1 MNKAQV
7 LEKIDSTWLELKA
20 AASGL
25 SNEQMMTPGVTGDWS
40 VKDILGHVS
49 TWEEESLK
57 YLPLILRGEKTPRY
71 STLYGGIDAFN
82 AQMTFQIQK
91 MTLDEA
97 LTRFDQTHLKLTVF
111 LQGVPDKAFKSDAR
125 FLRRLKYDT
134 YAHYPEHQQAILHW
148 RSQLG

>member
-49 TWEEESLK
+49 IWEEESLK

-71 STLYGGIDAFN
+71 SKLYGGIDAFN
-82 AQMTFQIQK
+82 AQMTLQIQK
-91 MTLDEA
+91 LTLDEV
-97 LTRFDQTHLKLTVF
+97 LTRFDQAHQRLTAF
-111 LQGVPDKAFKSDAR
+111 LQGVPDEAFKSDAR

-134 YAHYPEHQQAILHW
+134 YHHYPEHQQAILHW
-148 RSQLG
+148 RSQWI